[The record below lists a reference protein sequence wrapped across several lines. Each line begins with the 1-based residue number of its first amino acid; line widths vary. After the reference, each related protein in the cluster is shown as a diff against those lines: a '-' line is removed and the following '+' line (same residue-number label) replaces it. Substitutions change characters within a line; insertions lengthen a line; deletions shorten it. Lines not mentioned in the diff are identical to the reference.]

1 MNLTALFIR
10 RPIMTTLVM
19 LSLLALG
26 ISGFQRLPMSD
37 LPNVD
42 FPTLLVTA
50 GLPGA
55 SPDTM
60 AAGVA
65 TPLERQFS
73 TIAGIASMTSTSTL
87 GSTQITL
94 QFDLDRSLDGAALDV
109 QSMITAAAP
118 YLPTNL
124 PTPPTFRKVNP
135 ADQPVLYIALSS
147 ATQKL
152 SEVDEF
158 AQTTIAQRISMLSG
172 VAQVQV
178 FGSQKFAVRVQLD
191 PSALASRSIGID
203 EVATA
208 VQGANVNLPTGTL
221 WGDSRAFVIQATGQL
236 SAAAAYRPVIV
247 AYRNGAPV
255 RLEALG
261 RVIDGVENDKTA
273 SFYNGVPAIVL
284 AIQRQPGSNTVRV
297 VDEIRALLPKLR
309 ADIPVSVSVDV
320 LYDRSTPIRE
330 SVHDVELTMVL
341 TIALVIVVIFVFL
354 RNLAATV
361 IPGVALPLSI
371 VGTFAFMYV
380 LDYSLD
386 NLSLMALTLSVGLV
400 VDDAIVVLENIFR
413 HMEMGKAV
421 RQAALDGAAEISFTV
436 VSMTLSLVAVF
447 LPVLFM
453 GGIIGRLLHEFAV
466 TLAIAILLSGAI
478 SLSLTPM
485 LSSRYLRPIR
495 AEHGRLYMA
504 AERAFDGLLRG
515 YERSLRFVLRHRVST
530 MLVAAAIL
538 VATGW
543 LTVKIPKGFLPSE
556 DTGQIFA
563 FTEAA
568 QGTSFEAMAKHQ
580 KAVADLVRQNPAIE
594 GVMSSFGASAIGGS
608 ANTGRIFMRL
618 VPHGDR
624 PDVDTIINEL
634 RPKVLTVP
642 GLNTYIQ
649 NLPTLRIGGQLTQA
663 LYQLTLTGT
672 DTKKL
677 YPAATLIEGKMRALH
692 GILDVVSD
700 LRVQNPQ
707 VDVAIDRDRASSLG
721 VSAQKIES
729 ALSQSYATLQV
740 STILMPTNQYRV
752 FVELLPQYQRDPAIL
767 SRLYIRSD
775 QNALVPIDAVVTST
789 LGVGP
794 LSVNHFGQLPAVT
807 ISFNLAPGVSLGEAV
822 TEVEAIA
829 STATSDNISMNFQ
842 GTAQAFQSSMKGLLW
857 LVALAV
863 AAIYVV
869 LGILYESFVHPVT
882 ILSGLPSA
890 GFGAL
895 IALWLFDKPLDVY
908 GFVGVLLLIGI
919 VKKNAIMMIDFALAA
934 ERGEHKPPEEAI
946 FEGCIVRFRPIM
958 MTTVAAFVGTLPI
971 AIGFG
976 AGAEAR
982 RPLGIAV
989 VGGLLTSQLLTLY
1002 ITPVV
1007 YIYLDRLG
1015 SWLSGLRGRPK
1026 PA

>member
-1 MNLTALFIR
+1 
-10 RPIMTTLVM
+10 MTTLVM
-19 LSLLALG
+19 LSLLAIG
-26 ISGFQRLPMSD
+26 IGGFRLLPTSD

-55 SPDTM
+55 NPDTM
-60 AAGVA
+60 AAAVA

-73 TIAGIASMTSTSTL
+73 TIAGLASMTSTSTL

-118 YLPTNL
+118 FLPTNL

-135 ADQPVLYIALSS
+135 ADQPVLYLALSS
-147 ATQKL
+147 TTQKL

-158 AQTTIAQRISMLSG
+158 AETTIAQRVSMLSG

-178 FGSQKFAVRVQLD
+178 FGAQKFAVRVQVD
-191 PSALASRSIGID
+191 PNALATRDIGID
-203 EVATA
+203 EVVTA

-221 WGDSRAFVIQATGQL
+221 WGDSRAFVVQATGQL
-236 SAAAAYRPVIV
+236 SDAAAYRPLIV

-255 RLEALG
+255 RLEAIG
-261 RVIDGVENDKTA
+261 RVIDSVENTKTA
-273 SFYNGVPAIVL
+273 SYYNGVPSIVL

-309 ADIPVSVSVDV
+309 VDIPVSVDVNV
-320 LYDRSTPIRE
+320 LYDRSVPIRE
-330 SVHDVELTMVL
+330 SVRDVEITMIL
-341 TIALVIVVIFVFL
+341 TIMLVVIVIFIFL
-354 RNLAATV
+354 RNITATI
-361 IPGVALPLSI
+361 IPSVALPLSI
-371 VGTFAFMYV
+371 IGTFAFMYV
-380 LDYSLD
+380 LRYSLD
-386 NLSLMALTLSVGLV
+386 NLSLMALTLSVGFV

-413 HMEMGKAV
+413 HMEMGKPT
-421 RQAALDGAAEISFTV
+421 RGAALDGSAEISFTV

-466 TLAIAILLSGAI
+466 TLTIAILLSGAI

-485 LSSRYLRPIR
+485 LSSRLLKPPR
-495 AEHGRLYMA
+495 AEHGRLYWA
-504 AERAFDGLLRG
+504 AERGFEWLRRG
-515 YERSLRFVLRHRVST
+515 YERTLRVVLRHRLWTVV
-530 MLVAAAIL
+530 VAAAIL

-580 KAVADLVRQNPAIE
+580 KAVTDIVRQSPGVE
-594 GVMSSFGASAIGGS
+594 GVMSSFGANAVGSS
-608 ANTGRIFMRL
+608 ANTGRIFIRL
-618 VPHGDR
+618 APRGER
-624 PDVDTIINEL
+624 ADVDAIIREL
-634 RPKVLTVP
+634 RPKVAAVP
-642 GLNTYIQ
+642 GLNTYLQ

-672 DTKKL
+672 DTAKL
-677 YPAATLIEGKMRALH
+677 YSSATLVESKMRELP
-692 GILDVVSD
+692 GLLDVVSD
-700 LRVQNPQ
+700 LRIENPQ
-707 VDVAIDRDRASSLG
+707 VNLEILRDRAYSLG
-721 VSAQKIES
+721 ISANTIES
-729 ALSQSYATLQV
+729 ALGSSYATQQI
-740 STILMPTNQYRV
+740 STILKPTNQYRV
-752 FVELLPQYQRDPAIL
+752 YVELLPEYQMDPSIL
-767 SRLYIRSD
+767 SRLYLRSD
-775 QNALVPIDAVVTST
+775 KDALVPMDAVVKST
-789 LGVGP
+789 LGAGP
-794 LSVNHFGQLPAVT
+794 LSINHFGQLPAVT

-822 TEVEAIA
+822 DQVNAIVGEAIPA
-829 STATSDNISMNFQ
+829 NVSKNFQ
-842 GTAQAFQSSMKGLLW
+842 GTAQAFQSSLKGLGW
-857 LVALAV
+857 LVVLAV

-908 GFVGVLLLIGI
+908 GFVGVLLLVGI

-946 FEGCIVRFRPIM
+946 YEGCLVRFRPIM
-958 MTTVAAFVGTLPI
+958 MTTMAAFVGTLPI
-971 AIGFG
+971 ALGFG
-976 AGAEAR
+976 AGADAR
-982 RPLGIAV
+982 RSLGIAV
-989 VGGLLTSQLLTLY
+989 VGGLLTSQILTLY

-1007 YIYLDRLG
+1007 YIYLDRFG
-1015 SWLSGLRGRPK
+1015 SWLGHLRRGR
-1026 PA
+1026 AAG